1 MADAVS
7 LTRRELDV
15 MSVLWRRGRATVA
28 EVRDDLADDLAY
40 PTVQTMLR
48 VLEGKGYVGHTVAG
62 RASADQEAAAEAARR
77 GVAVMLAWMAYAM
90 LAAAG
95 LGVTA
100 WLIDFAVAGRFGRR
114 RVLWAVV
121 FLASAVGPIAL
132 SATRG
137 IRTAVVAEKD
147 GAALAASGP

>member
-48 VLEGKGYVGHTVAG
+48 VLEGKGYVGHTVDG
-62 RASADQEAAAEAARR
+62 RAFRFHALVEQDEAADSALGRLVAKVYHGSRELLVSRLLADEDISADELRRIKTLLQKRLDEAS
-77 GVAVMLAWMAYAM
+77 L
-90 LAAAG
+90 
-95 LGVTA
+95 
-100 WLIDFAVAGRFGRR
+100 
-114 RVLWAVV
+114 
-121 FLASAVGPIAL
+121 
-132 SATRG
+132 
-137 IRTAVVAEKD
+137 
-147 GAALAASGP
+147 

>member
-48 VLEGKGYVGHTVAG
+48 VLEGKGYVGHIVDG
-62 RASADQEAAAEAARR
+62 RAFRFHALVEQDAAADSALGRLVAKVYHGSRELLVSRLLADEDISPDELRRIKTLLQKRLDEASR
-77 GVAVMLAWMAYAM
+77 
-90 LAAAG
+90 
-95 LGVTA
+95 
-100 WLIDFAVAGRFGRR
+100 
-114 RVLWAVV
+114 
-121 FLASAVGPIAL
+121 
-132 SATRG
+132 
-137 IRTAVVAEKD
+137 
-147 GAALAASGP
+147 